1 MSEFRKEFRE
11 VQRDYY
17 WSLPRVTVGLFAAV
31 ILLGG
36 IGWGVSLL
44 SQPGRVISKTF
55 DAGNMIN
62 NYEFFYDAN
71 NQVKA
76 RVGQIQ
82 GHKSIIADN
91 SDASEKTRLRIEL
104 GAMQQS
110 CRDLVG
116 KYNSNATKANRSIFK
131 GSAAPDS
138 LNPTICE

>member
-1 MSEFRKEFRE
+1 MSDYRKEFRE
-11 VQRDYY
+11 IEREYY
-17 WSLPRVTVGLFAAV
+17 WSLPRIIGGLFIGA

-44 SQPGRVISKTF
+44 SQPGRVITKTF
-55 DAGNMIN
+55 DADNMIN

-82 GHKSIIADN
+82 GHKTIIADN
-91 SDASEKTRLRIEL
+91 SDASEKPRLRIEL

-116 KYNSNATKANRSIFK
+116 KYNANAIKANRSIFK
-131 GSAAPDS
+131 GTAAPDS
-138 LNPTICE
+138 LNPSICE